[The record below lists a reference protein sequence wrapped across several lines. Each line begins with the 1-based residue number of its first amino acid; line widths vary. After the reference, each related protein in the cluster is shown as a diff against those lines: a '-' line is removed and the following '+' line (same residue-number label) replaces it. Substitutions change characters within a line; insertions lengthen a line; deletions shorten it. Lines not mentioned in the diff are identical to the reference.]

1 MTGQNLGEKVKTKE
15 ILTGDIV
22 KNFYLFAAIAS
33 DPNEKIKIRDD
44 EIGVYGANVL
54 ETVLKNVSDET
65 KEYLTPVFSQLAVD
79 YNQNGEF
86 SPSSKRIFE
95 MYKSIY
101 NEKIMNTRAIDVL
114 KLAGEY
120 GLKQEDVA
128 KQLNTNSSFIEL
140 ISKYKDFVKEDD
152 DKFEPKTANEF
163 QAHAVLK
170 SIEYINEYIKANA
183 KGKIWDETVTDYLK
197 KYKDRAENA
206 GKYAKALTDAKKEEI
221 LKAKEK
227 LRALTSKEE

>member
-22 KNFYLFAAIAS
+22 KNFSLFAAIAS